1 MNKIFQNQKVAL
13 VYGQMNEPLK
23 AHMRV
28 SLIALTMVEYFQ
40 DVNKQDVL
48 LFITY

>member
-13 VYGQMNEPLK
+13 IYGQMNEPLK

-28 SLIALTMVEYFQ
+28 SLTALTMVEYFW
-40 DVNKQDVL
+40 DVTVKPV
-48 LFITY
+48 